1 MNRHYPAVFPI
12 LLATAAFSRQFE
24 VASIK
29 PNRTAAGEGAPREKI
44 TATPETWN
52 FTGPKHGAGNKVPQ
66 TGNSVSEINH

>member
-12 LLATAAFSRQFE
+12 RLATAAFSRQFE

-44 TATPETWN
+44 TATPGSLIIPN
-52 FTGPKHGAGNKVPQ
+52 GYSGASSGGSNL
-66 TGNSVSEINH
+66 EFHRA